1 MIPPCLPGEY
11 VSHDDHVISC
21 DNSRTDDTTST
32 MLHTRV
38 TDQMDNIID
47 IRCVTMTP
55 RCVTTCVHVTSITR
69 EYDVPYHVRVA
80 IDLKINVVC
89 NCYDHVTSCH
99 VM

>member
-1 MIPPCLPGEY
+1 MR
-11 VSHDDHVISC
+11 SC
-21 DNSRTDDTTST
+21 DHSRTDDTDIAAST
-32 MLHTRV
+32 MLNTRV

-47 IRCVTMTP
+47 IRCVTMTL
-55 RCVTTCVHVTSITR
+55 RCVTTYVMSPHTSLR

-89 NCYDHVTSCH
+89 SSICHETSCN